1 MLKQVSF
8 RRYSSKYSSLLQ
20 MSFTLPLQYK
30 VGHCTLQSS
39 VQECPSRFIEK
50 NRSGLLIRNTIWE
63 PDLPNGERGR
73 VFIFPILYFSAGA
86 HRPGEAGLIS
96 IERVRECTEHVK
108 SIGVYLRGFAS
119 RGWGCMRWFR
129 NSLVQMLL
137 KVTCAF
143 WGGVLGVS
151 PSCHSAF
158 RW

>member
-73 VFIFPILYFSAGA
+73 VLFFSILYFLAGA
-86 HRPGEAGLIS
+86 HRPGETGLIS
-96 IERVRECTEHVK
+96 IERVCEYTEHVK

-143 WGGVLGVS
+143 WDGVLGVS

>member
-39 VQECPSRFIEK
+39 VQECPGRFIEK

-63 PDLPNGERGR
+63 PDLPNGERSR
-73 VFIFPILYFSAGA
+73 VLIFPISYFSARA
-86 HRPGEAGLIS
+86 HRPCKAGLIS
-96 IERVRECTEHVK
+96 IERARECTEHVK

-119 RGWGCMRWFR
+119 RGWGVCDAFEGYLCFLGW
-129 NSLVQMLL
+129 
-137 KVTCAF
+137 CAWCF
-143 WGGVLGVS
+143 AELS
-151 PSCHSAF
+151 
-158 RW
+158 